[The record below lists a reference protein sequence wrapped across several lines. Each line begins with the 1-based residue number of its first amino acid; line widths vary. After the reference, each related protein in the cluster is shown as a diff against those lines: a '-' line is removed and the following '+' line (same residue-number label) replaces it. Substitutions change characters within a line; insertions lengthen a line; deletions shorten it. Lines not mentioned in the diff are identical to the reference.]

1 MLALEA
7 MSSVRQLNALVA
19 PVATR
24 MAGVPRFRPFA
35 YKCRRCMA
43 SQPRRPSVAVAL
55 SCTSRSRW
63 SWQLQRAQQP
73 SAAAAATRWRG
84 GGSCRPAVPC
94 RWAHTTSSLRD
105 DDDAA
110 GAVGTALQDKWP
122 YRDRNITVTTCAD
135 LYKSWR
141 GTRRGYSSAPTNGL
155 PVPVSYVHTGLDRS
169 ERAGPTPAA
178 QTEGRPSRRPV
189 VVILTGAPGSY
200 KDFAHLIP
208 FLDRQGVDVVAPAW
222 PDLAFSRQSGC
233 WWHSSAEKTD
243 LALDF
248 LRAVGVTECDMLV
261 AHSSG
266 AYPAMRLICREDGLK
281 VKSLTLLAPAG
292 YSQINVM
299 RPDWFTLLLSRLYQ
313 QPLTQRM
320 VNAMALAFLV
330 ATRHPL
336 RRDVDNVL
344 LAMKAMLYADK
355 AQFKKDAE
363 EVAARK
369 LPVLVA
375 ISDNDKLID
384 LPVSLETV
392 DILGGSPES
401 TWYYDQEKRLKKRG
415 NGNGP
420 VKTLRFEK
428 GTHYLF
434 TRCADVINQ
443 EILDLLKSTT
453 KL

>member
-1 MLALEA
+1 
-7 MSSVRQLNALVA
+7 
-19 PVATR
+19 
-24 MAGVPRFRPFA
+24 
-35 YKCRRCMA
+35 MA
-43 SQPRRPSVAVAL
+43 SQPRLRPVAPTL
-55 SCTSRSRW
+55 SSRTTHCSRW
-63 SWQLQRAQQP
+63 PWQLLRPVQQEP
-73 SAAAAATRWRG
+73 HATRTRHVDQSAATT
-84 GGSCRPAVPC
+84 VLC
-94 RWAHTTSSLRD
+94 RWAHTTSTLRD

-110 GAVGTALQDKWP
+110 GGGTGSVLQDKWP
-122 YRDRNITVTTCAD
+122 YRERNITVTTCAD

-141 GTRRGYSSAPTNGL
+141 GTRRGYSSAPPNGL
-155 PVPVSYVHTGLDRS
+155 PVPVSFVHTGMDRS

-178 QTEGRPSRRPV
+178 QTGPNRRPV

-200 KDFAHLIP
+200 TDFVHLIP
-208 FLDRQGVDVVAPAW
+208 FLDRHGVDVVAPAW

-233 WWHSSAEKTD
+233 WWHSSAEKTN

-248 LRAVGVTECDMLV
+248 LRAVGVTEADMLV

-299 RPDWFTLLLSRLYQ
+299 RPDWFTALLSRLYQ
-313 QPLTQRM
+313 QPLTQRL

-336 RRDVDNVL
+336 RRNVDNVL

-392 DILGGSPES
+392 GILGGSPES
-401 TWYYDQEKRLKKRG
+401 TWYYDHERRLKKRG

>member
-7 MSSVRQLNALVA
+7 MPSIRQLNALAA
-19 PVATR
+19 PVAAW

-43 SQPRRPSVAVAL
+43 SQPRRPSVAATL
-55 SCTSRSRW
+55 SCRTSRGRW
-63 SWQLQRAQQP
+63 PWQLQPAQQP
-73 SAAAAATRWRG
+73 SAAAAVTRWRG
-84 GGSCRPAVPC
+84 GCRPTVLC

-110 GAVGTALQDKWP
+110 GAVGTTTLQDKWP
-122 YRDRNITVTTCAD
+122 YRERSITVTTCAD

-155 PVPVSYVHTGLDRS
+155 PVPVSFVHTGMDRS

-178 QTEGRPSRRPV
+178 QTEVGPSRRPV
-189 VVILTGAPGSY
+189 VVILAGAPGSY
-200 KDFAHLIP
+200 RDFVHLIP
-208 FLDRQGVDVVAPAW
+208 FLDRQGVDVVSPAW

-299 RPDWFTLLLSRLYQ
+299 RPDWFTSLLGRLYQ

-320 VNAMALAFLV
+320 VNAVALAFLV

-336 RRDVDNVL
+336 RRDIDNVL

-392 DILGGSPES
+392 GILGGSPES
-401 TWYYDQEKRLKKRG
+401 TWYYDHDRQLKKRG

>member
-7 MSSVRQLNALVA
+7 MSSVRPLHALATPVVA
-19 PVATR
+19 RV
-24 MAGVPRFRPFA
+24 AGVPKFRQFTLG
-35 YKCRRCMA
+35 CRCMA
-43 SQPRRPSVAVAL
+43 SQPRAQPVAATL
-55 SCTSRSRW
+55 SSSMHCSGW
-63 SWQLQRAQQP
+63 PWQLL
-73 SAAAAATRWRG
+73 
-84 GGSCRPAVPC
+84 RPAQEASATPGQSTTTVLR

-110 GAVGTALQDKWP
+110 GGTGSVLQDNKWP

-155 PVPVSYVHTGLDRS
+155 PVPVSFVHTGLDRS

-178 QTEGRPSRRPV
+178 QTESRPSRRPV

-200 KDFAHLIP
+200 TDFVHLIP
-208 FLDRQGVDVVAPAW
+208 FLDRHGVDVVAPAW

-233 WWHSSAEKTD
+233 WWHSSEEKTN

-248 LRAVGVTECDMLV
+248 LRAVGVTEADMLV

-299 RPDWFTLLLSRLYQ
+299 RPGWFTSLLSRLYQ

-320 VNAMALAFLV
+320 VNALALAFLV

-392 DILGGSPES
+392 GILGGSPES
-401 TWYYDQEKRLKKRG
+401 TWHYDQEKRLKKRG

-434 TRCADVINQ
+434 TRCADVIND
-443 EILDLLKSTT
+443 EILDLLKRTS

>member
-1 MLALEA
+1 MH
-7 MSSVRQLNALVA
+7 
-19 PVATR
+19 
-24 MAGVPRFRPFA
+24 
-35 YKCRRCMA
+35 C
-43 SQPRRPSVAVAL
+43 
-55 SCTSRSRW
+55 SRW
-63 SWQLQRAQQP
+63 PWQLLRPAQQTSVTP
-73 SAAAAATRWRG
+73 GQSTTVLR
-84 GGSCRPAVPC
+84 

-110 GAVGTALQDKWP
+110 GGAGSVLQENKWP

-155 PVPVSYVHTGLDRS
+155 PVPVSFVHTGMDRS

-200 KDFAHLIP
+200 TDFVHLIP
-208 FLDRQGVDVVAPAW
+208 FLDRNGVDVVAPAW
-222 PDLAFSRQSGC
+222 PGTA
-233 WWHSSAEKTD
+233 
-243 LALDF
+243 
-248 LRAVGVTECDMLV
+248 DMLV

-299 RPDWFTLLLSRLYQ
+299 RPGWFTSLLSRLYQ

-320 VNAMALAFLV
+320 VNTLALAFLV

-336 RRDVDNVL
+336 RRDIDNVL

-363 EVAARK
+363 VVAARK

-392 DILGGSPES
+392 GILGGSPES
-401 TWYYDQEKRLKKRG
+401 TWYYDHERRLKKRG
-415 NGNGP
+415 NGNGSI
-420 VKTLRFEK
+420 KTLRFEK

-434 TRCADVINQ
+434 TRCADVIND
-443 EILDLLKSTT
+443 EILDLLKRTS

>member
-1 MLALEA
+1 M
-7 MSSVRQLNALVA
+7 
-19 PVATR
+19 
-24 MAGVPRFRPFA
+24 
-35 YKCRRCMA
+35 
-43 SQPRRPSVAVAL
+43 
-55 SCTSRSRW
+55 
-63 SWQLQRAQQP
+63 
-73 SAAAAATRWRG
+73 
-84 GGSCRPAVPC
+84 
-94 RWAHTTSSLRD
+94 
-105 DDDAA
+105 
-110 GAVGTALQDKWP
+110 ALQNDKWP

-141 GTRRGYSSAPTNGL
+141 GTRRGYSRAPASGL
-155 PVPVSYVHTGLDRS
+155 PVPVSFVHTGLDRT
-169 ERAGPTPAA
+169 ERAGPMPASA
-178 QTEGRPSRRPV
+178 PSRRPV

-200 KDFAHLIP
+200 KDFVHLIP
-208 FLDRQGVDVVAPAW
+208 FLDRHGVDVVAPAW
-222 PDLAFSRQSGC
+222 PDLAFSRQSMC
-233 WWHSSAEKTD
+233 WWHSSAEKTN

-248 LRAVGVTECDMLV
+248 LKAVDITEPDMLV

-281 VKSLTLLAPAG
+281 VKSLALLAPAG

-299 RPDWFTLLLSRLYQ
+299 RPDWFPKFLSRMYQ
-313 QPLTQRM
+313 QPLTQRL
-320 VNAMALAFLV
+320 VNALALAFLV
-330 ATRHPL
+330 VTRHPL
-336 RRDVDNVL
+336 RRDIDNVL

-363 EVAARK
+363 AVAASK
-369 LPVLVA
+369 LPILVA

-392 DILGGSPES
+392 GILGGSPES
-401 TWYYDQEKRLKKRG
+401 TWYYDHEKQLKKRG

-443 EILDLLKSTT
+443 EILELLKNTT

>member
-1 MLALEA
+1 MASRALPHA
-7 MSSVRQLNALVA
+7 QSALV
-19 PVATR
+19 V
-24 MAGVPRFRPFA
+24 
-35 YKCRRCMA
+35 RRW
-43 SQPRRPSVAVAL
+43 PL
-55 SCTSRSRW
+55 
-63 SWQLQRAQQP
+63 LQHRHQQP
-73 SAAAAATRWRG
+73 QHPWASVLWRACWSG
-84 GGSCRPAVPC
+84 VGDSS

-105 DDDAA
+105 DDNA
-110 GAVGTALQDKWP
+110 GRGGGPGPAVALQTDKWP

-141 GTRRGYSSAPTNGL
+141 GTRYGYSRAPAGGL
-155 PVPVSYVHTGLDRS
+155 SVPVSFVHTGLDRT
-169 ERAGPTPAA
+169 ERAGPTPASA
-178 QTEGRPSRRPV
+178 PSRRPV
-189 VVILTGAPGSY
+189 AVILTGAPGSY
-200 KDFAHLIP
+200 KDFVQLIP
-208 FLDRQGVDVVAPAW
+208 FLDRHGVDVVAPAW
-222 PDLAFSRQSGC
+222 PDLAFSRQSMC
-233 WWHSSAEKTD
+233 WWHSSAEKTN

-248 LRAVGVTECDMLV
+248 LRAIGITEADMLV

-281 VKSLTLLAPAG
+281 VKSLALLAPAG

-299 RPDWFTLLLSRLYQ
+299 RPDWFTKFLSRMYQ
-313 QPLTQRM
+313 QPLTQRL
-320 VNAMALAFLV
+320 VNALALGFLV

-336 RRDVDNVL
+336 RRDIDNVL

-363 EVAARK
+363 AVAASK

-392 DILGGSPES
+392 GILGGSPES
-401 TWYYDQEKRLKKRG
+401 TWYYDHERQLKKRG

-443 EILDLLKSTT
+443 EILELLKNTT